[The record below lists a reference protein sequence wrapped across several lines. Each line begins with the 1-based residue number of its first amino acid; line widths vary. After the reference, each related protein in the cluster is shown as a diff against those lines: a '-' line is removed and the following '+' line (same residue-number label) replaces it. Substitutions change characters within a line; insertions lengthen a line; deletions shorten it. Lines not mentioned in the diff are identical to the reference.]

1 MQVKLSV
8 NPNLLPRPLA
18 WPIKALTATGPAE
31 LWRQTRERALFQVL
45 HWQQRLRYRSLS
57 RSFTGKDVSVS
68 SFCSSRYPVL
78 PALPWRLELDDR
90 QIDALLSG
98 ALPVFGHRW
107 QWEPDDSC
115 WHKAPDT
122 GKVWPR
128 DFFAHVPIHTGNG
141 YGDIRLAW
149 EPSRLQHLVTL
160 GLLAQKAEPAV
171 RDRAVA
177 LCEAQLCSWSD
188 ANPFLTGIHYISLM
202 ECALRM
208 LAVCYAAD
216 LIRPWIQAPER
227 VWTTLL
233 TLVFNHAELIRKRL
247 PVHGSTSHE
256 TLAAA
261 AALVHAGN
269 LFHELEPAER
279 WSALGLYLLEQET
292 PRHISHDGG
301 SIEQGFGY
309 LQFSTDLHGLVVAL
323 LDHRQSPVPEKIRQA
338 FDRSRE
344 FLDEFRNV
352 SDGTLPRIGDGD
364 DGSALSPYLC
374 FPGTGKKRR
383 AGLTTF
389 HLSGYSIIRGH
400 DLQRAIFDHGPL
412 GMAPFYAHGHADA
425 LSLLL
430 HVGSREV
437 LIDPGTYTYTGDGP
451 WRTYFRGTRAHN
463 TVTVDGVDQAV
474 QDGPLSWSQPFDTHL
489 VYKDQTPE
497 GKITVIARHY
507 GYKGRLGVT
516 HLRGVSYEPPGSWII
531 WDWLTGSGTHHLE
544 LNWHLGCRPTAADGG
559 YRLDGLETP
568 LFLTV
573 EGGHVSLHNGP
584 SEPSGGWCSKQYGT
598 KEPITTVRVEHTGP
612 LPHEFMTRLYFEPRE
627 T

>member
-8 NPNLLPRPLA
+8 NPNLLPRPLL
-18 WPIKALTATGPAE
+18 WPIKALTATGRVE

-45 HWQQRLRYRSLS
+45 RWQQFMRNGSLS
-57 RSFTGKDVSVS
+57 RSFTAQDISAS
-68 SFCSSRYPVL
+68 SFCNSRYPVL
-78 PALPWRLELDDR
+78 PPLPWRLELDDQ
-90 QIDALLSG
+90 QIETLLNG
-98 ALPVFGHRW
+98 ELTIFGHRW
-107 QWEPDDSC
+107 QWEASGSC

-122 GKVWPR
+122 GRHWPR
-128 DFFAHVPIHTGNG
+128 EFFAHIPINEGNSN
-141 YGDIRLAW
+141 GDIRVTW

-160 GLLAQKAEPAV
+160 ALLAQKAEPAI
-171 RDRAVA
+171 RDRTVA
-177 LCEAQLCSWSD
+177 LCESQLCSWSD
-188 ANPFLTGIHYISLM
+188 ANPFLIGVHYISLM
-202 ECALRM
+202 ECALRL
-208 LAVCYAAD
+208 LAVCYSTD
-216 LIRPWIQAPER
+216 LIRPWIRAPER
-227 VWTTLL
+227 VWTSLL
-233 TLVFNHAELIRKRL
+233 GLVFNHAELIRKRL

-323 LDHRQSPVPEKIRQA
+323 LDHRQCPVPEKIRGA
-338 FDRSRE
+338 FDRSRD

-389 HLSGYSIIRGH
+389 HLAGYSIIRGRN
-400 DLQRAIFDHGPL
+400 LQRAIFDHGPL
-412 GMAPFYAHGHADA
+412 GMGPSYAHGHADA
-425 LSLLL
+425 LALLFHL
-430 HVGSREV
+430 GSHEV
-437 LIDPGTYTYTGDGP
+437 LVDPGTYTYTGDGQ
-451 WRTYFRGTRAHN
+451 WRRYFRGTRAHN
-463 TVTVDGVDQAV
+463 TVTVDGTDQAV
-474 QDGPLSWSQPFDTHL
+474 QEGPLSWSNPFESQL
-489 VYKDQTPE
+489 VYRDETPE

-507 GYKGRLGVT
+507 GYKARLGVT

-531 WDWLTGSGTHHLE
+531 WDWLTGSGIHHLE
-544 LNWHLGCRPTAADGG
+544 LNWHLGCRPTVVERG
-559 YRLDGLETP
+559 YELSGLDVP
-568 LFLTV
+568 LLLTV
-573 EGGHVSLHNGP
+573 EGGSVSLHEGEVQP
-584 SEPSGGWCSKQYGT
+584 IMGWRSPTYGV
-598 KEPITTVRVEHTGP
+598 KEPLTTLRVEHTGS
-612 LPHEFMTRLYFEPRE
+612 LPHEFMTRLRIGES
-627 T
+627 

>member
-1 MQVKLSV
+1 VRVKLSI

-18 WPIKALTATGPAE
+18 WPLKILTAAGPAE

-45 HWQQRLRYRSLS
+45 RWQQRRRNGALS
-57 RSFTGKDVSVS
+57 RQFTAEDLSAS

-78 PALPWRLELDDR
+78 PPLPWRPELEEA
-90 QIDALLSG
+90 QIEKLLSG
-98 ALPVFGHRW
+98 EVTVFGHSWR
-107 QWEPDDSC
+107 WEPDGSC

-122 GKVWPR
+122 GRHWPR
-128 DFFAHVPIHTGNG
+128 DFFAYVPINEGNWW
-141 YGDIRLAW
+141 GDIRLAW
-149 EPSRLQHLVTL
+149 EPARLQHLVTL

-188 ANPFLTGIHYISLM
+188 ANPFLTGIHYVSVLECSLR
-202 ECALRM
+202 L
-208 LAVCYAAD
+208 LAVCYAMD

-227 VWTTLL
+227 VWTVLL
-233 TLVFNHAELIRKRL
+233 GLVFNHAELIRKRL

-323 LDHRQSPVPEKIRQA
+323 LDHRQFPVPDKIRQA
-338 FDRSRE
+338 FDRSRD
-344 FLDEFRNV
+344 FLDEFRHV

-400 DLQRAIFDHGPL
+400 DAQQAIFDHGPL
-412 GMAPFYAHGHADA
+412 GMGPSYAHGHADA

-430 HVGSREV
+430 QVGSREV
-437 LIDPGTYTYTGDGP
+437 LIDPGTYTYTGDGQ
-451 WRTYFRGTRAHN
+451 WRSYFRGTRAHN
-463 TVTVDGVDQAV
+463 TVTVDGADQAV
-474 QDGPLSWSQPFDTHL
+474 QGGPLSWSQPFDTHL
-489 VYKDQTPE
+489 VYKDETPE

-507 GYKGRLGVT
+507 GYKDRLGVT

-531 WDWLTGSGTHHLE
+531 WDWLTGSGVHHLE
-544 LNWHLGCRPTAADGG
+544 LNWHLGCRPIAVDGG
-559 YRLDGLETP
+559 YRLDDLDVP
-568 LFLTV
+568 MLLTV
-573 EGGHVSLHNGP
+573 EGGTPSLHEGSTRP
-584 SEPSGGWCSKQYGT
+584 TGGWRSRTYGV
-598 KEPITTVRVEHTGP
+598 KEPITTLRVEYRGS
-612 LPHEFMTRLYFEPRE
+612 LPHEFMTRLHVNRAP
-627 T
+627 